1 MIGYETTRILIHFE
15 SDRGLK
21 PAWRNF
27 TQLVLSEFRSMGIS
41 FSRTAGRERDRAS

>member
-1 MIGYETTRILIHFE
+1 MIGYEPTRNLIHFE

-41 FSRTAGRERDRAS
+41 FSRTAGRDRAS